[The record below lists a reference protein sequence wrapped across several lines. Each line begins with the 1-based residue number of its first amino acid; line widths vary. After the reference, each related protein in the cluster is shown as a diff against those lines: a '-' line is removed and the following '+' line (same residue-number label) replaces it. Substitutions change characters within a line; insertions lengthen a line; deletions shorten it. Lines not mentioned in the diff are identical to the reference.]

1 MDSSAS
7 LRMTVYASLMAAL
20 TAAGAYLAIPIGPVP
35 IVLQNLFIF
44 LSGLLLGPRWGAAS
58 VAIYLLAGALGLPV
72 FAGGTGGIGHFAGP
86 TGGYLL
92 GYLPA
97 VFVIGLISCGSKKR
111 VVLDIVAM
119 VAGSVIVYAIGL
131 SWLKILTKMTMTKT
145 LAVGMLP
152 FLPGDALKI
161 AAAVPIAK
169 ALRPVINRYEGS
181 VGRAFQPAE
190 VGGQSSEVPSSLFE
204 LRRGKRKSVVDQST
218 IGNHKS

>member
-20 TAAGAYLAIPIGPVP
+20 TAAGAYIAIPIGPVP

-58 VAIYLLAGALGLPV
+58 VGIYLLAGALGLPV

-92 GYLPA
+92 TYLPA
-97 VFVIGLISCGSKKR
+97 VFVIGLISSGSKKR
-111 VVLDIVAM
+111 VILDIVAM
-119 VAGSVIVYAIGL
+119 VAGSVVVYTIGL
-131 SWLKILTKMTMTKT
+131 SWLKILTKMPMAKT

-152 FLPGDALKI
+152 FVPGDALKI

-169 ALRPVINRYEGS
+169 TLRPVIDRELTPNVRS
-181 VGRAFQPAE
+181 QRPQDGRQRTDDGRWKTD
-190 VGGQSSEVPSSLFE
+190 V
-204 LRRGKRKSVVDQST
+204 RK
-218 IGNHKS
+218 

>member
-1 MDSSAS
+1 MESPVSF
-7 LRMTVYASLMAAL
+7 RMTVYASLMAAL

-58 VAIYLLAGALGLPV
+58 VGIYLLAGALGFPV
-72 FAGGTGGIGHFAGP
+72 FAGGVGGIGHFAGP

-97 VFVIGLISCGSKKR
+97 VYVIGLISCGSKKP
-111 VVLDIVAM
+111 VILDIAAM
-119 VAGSVIVYAIGL
+119 VAGSLIVYGIGL
-131 SWLKILTKMTMTKT
+131 TWLKILTKMT
-145 LAVGMLP
+145 LAKALALGMFP

-169 ALRPVINRYEGS
+169 ALRPIIYRDQRADVGISEGEK
-181 VGRAFQPAE
+181 VGRP
-190 VGGQSSEVPSSLFE
+190 
-204 LRRGKRKSVVDQST
+204 VVNADQST
-218 IGNHKS
+218 INNNKS